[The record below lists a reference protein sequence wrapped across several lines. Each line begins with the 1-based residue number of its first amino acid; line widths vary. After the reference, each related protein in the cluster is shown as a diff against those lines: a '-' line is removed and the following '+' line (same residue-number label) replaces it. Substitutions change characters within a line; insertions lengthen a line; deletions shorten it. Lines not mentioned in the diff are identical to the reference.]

1 MPCPYFSPE
10 RRLGPPRTFVPLG
23 DLWAGSCVADGA
35 AVQPDEGTVS
45 SLCNMGYARGRCP
58 CYPEGGAAD
67 AVRFSLAA
75 DRGGIIS
82 VRFAVE
88 RAYLPLAHGTLVF
101 SRGTLKTAPPQEAPL
116 VARQA
121 EAYVESY
128 LHRRNS

>member
-1 MPCPYFSPE
+1 MPCPYFRPE

-23 DLWAGSCVADGA
+23 DLWAGSCTADSA
-35 AVQPDEGTVS
+35 APQPDESTVS
-45 SLCNMGYARGRCP
+45 SLCNVGYARGRCAR
-58 CYPEGGAAD
+58 YPEGGGAD

-75 DRGGIIS
+75 DRGGAIS

-88 RAYLPLAHGTLVF
+88 RGYLPLAHGTLVF
-101 SRGTLKTAPPQEAPL
+101 SGGILKTAAPEDAPL

-128 LHRRNS
+128 LRRRNS